1 MRPYSRSASRR
12 ASELF
17 WGLNPRRFRRASEFD
32 DASDR
37 SLVPDRRVAPI
48 APKVNAGRART
59 GEH

>member
-17 WGLNPRRFRRASEFD
+17 WGLNPRRFRRASEFED
-32 DASDR
+32 PSDR
-37 SLVPDRRVAPI
+37 SLSQERRVAHL
-48 APKVNAGRART
+48 APKAAAGRVRT